1 MKNRSMG
8 RLGRL
13 FFNAVALKSLSPEAV
28 VINKESG
35 RNPGTPRAASHSTM
49 TSCNEWQSGFTLIE
63 LLVVVLIIGILAAV
77 ALPQYQTAVLNSRY
91 VQAQTLADA
100 FFRAE
105 KLYFLANGSYTF
117 DFTELGIDIPAGWD
131 LSENKKYISRGN
143 QKCYLNDGTG
153 DGKEL
158 TTYCRVAGLTYYR
171 ASEKL
176 RLCGVAPA
184 DDTTATKLCKS
195 LGGVYHSTVS
205 AGAVKY
211 YALP

>member
-1 MKNRSMG
+1 MG

-13 FFNAVALKSLSPEAV
+13 FFNAVTLESLSPGAV

-35 RNPGTPRAASHSTM
+35 RDPGTLRAARHSRR
-49 TSCNEWQSGFTLIE
+49 TSCNERQSGFTLIE

-77 ALPQYQTAVLNSRY
+77 ALPQYQTAVLKSRY

-131 LSENKKYISRGN
+131 LSESKKSISRGN
-143 QKCYLNDGTG
+143 QRCYLNDGSG
-153 DGKEL
+153 GKSP
-158 TTYCRVAGLTYYR
+158 TTYCQVGCVSYYR
-171 ASEKL
+171 VSEKL
-176 RLCGVAPA
+176 RLCGVFTA
-184 DDTTATKLCKS
+184 DNTATKLCKS

-205 AGAVKY
+205 AGTVKY

>member
-1 MKNRSMG
+1 MKNRSTG
-8 RLGRL
+8 RFGRL
-13 FFNAVALKSLSPEAV
+13 FFNAVTLESRSPGAV
-28 VINKESG
+28 VINKRKRMDAGLKPS
-35 RNPGTPRAASHSTM
+35 RM

-77 ALPQYQTAVLNSRY
+77 ALPQYQTAVLKSRY
-91 VQAQTLADA
+91 VQSQTLADA

-143 QKCYLNDGTG
+143 QKCYLNDGSAE
-153 DGKEL
+153 GKL
-158 TTYCRVAGLTYYR
+158 PTTYCQVGRVSYYR
-171 ASEKL
+171 VSENF
-176 RLCGVAPA
+176 RLCGAY
-184 DDTTATKLCKS
+184 TTDPTAAKLCKS
-195 LGGVYHSTVS
+195 LGGVYYTTVS
-205 AGAVKY
+205 GNLEY

>member
-1 MKNRSMG
+1 
-8 RLGRL
+8 
-13 FFNAVALKSLSPEAV
+13 
-28 VINKESG
+28 
-35 RNPGTPRAASHSTM
+35 M
-49 TSCNEWQSGFTLIE
+49 TSCNERQSGFTLIE

-77 ALPQYQTAVLNSRY
+77 ALPQYQTAVLKSRY

-143 QKCYLNDGTG
+143 QKCYLNDGSG
-153 DGKEL
+153 EGKVP

-184 DDTTATKLCKS
+184 DTTATKLCKS

-205 AGAVKY
+205 GTVKY

>member
-1 MKNRSMG
+1 MKNRSTG
-8 RLGRL
+8 CLSRL
-13 FFNAVALKSLSPEAV
+13 FLNAVTLESRSPGAV

-35 RNPGTPRAASHSTM
+35 RDPGLKHSRM

-77 ALPQYQTAVLNSRY
+77 ALPQYQTAVLKSRY
-91 VQAQTLADA
+91 VQSQTLADA

-143 QKCYLNDGTG
+143 QRCFLSDGSG
-153 DGKEL
+153 GGHL
-158 TTYCRVAGLTYYR
+158 TTYCKVGGLTYYR
-171 ASEKL
+171 VSENF
-176 RLCGVAPA
+176 RLCGAY
-184 DDTTATKLCKS
+184 TTDPTAAKLCKS
-195 LGGVYHSTVS
+195 LGGVYYTTVS
-205 AGAVKY
+205 GNLEY

>member
-8 RLGRL
+8 RFDRL
-13 FFNAVALKSLSPEAV
+13 FFNAVTLESLSPVAV

-35 RNPGTPRAASHSTM
+35 RDPGTLRAARHSRR

-77 ALPQYQTAVLNSRY
+77 ALPQYQTAVLKSRY

-143 QKCYLNDGTG
+143 QKCYLNDGSG
-153 DGKEL
+153 EGKEL

-171 ASEKL
+171 VSEKL
-176 RLCGVAPA
+176 RLCGVVSA
-184 DDTTATKLCKS
+184 DTTATKLCKS

-205 AGAVKY
+205 AGTVKY

>member
-1 MKNRSMG
+1 MKNRSTG
-8 RLGRL
+8 RFGRL
-13 FFNAVALKSLSPEAV
+13 FFNAVPLESRSPGAAV
-28 VINKESG
+28 VNKRKRMDAG
-35 RNPGTPRAASHSTM
+35 LKHSRM

-77 ALPQYQTAVLNSRY
+77 ALPQYQTAVLKSRY
-91 VQAQTLADA
+91 VQSQTLADA

-143 QKCYLNDGTG
+143 QRCFLNDGSG
-153 DGKEL
+153 GGGHL
-158 TTYCRVAGLTYYR
+158 TTYCKVGGLTYYR
-171 ASEKL
+171 VSENF
-176 RLCGVAPA
+176 RLCGAY
-184 DDTTATKLCKS
+184 TTDPTAAKLCKS
-195 LGGVYHSTVS
+195 LGGVYYTTVS
-205 AGAVKY
+205 GNLEY

>member
-8 RLGRL
+8 RLGGL
-13 FFNAVALKSLSPEAV
+13 FFNAVPLGSRSPGAV

-35 RNPGTPRAASHSTM
+35 RDPGTLRAARHSRM
-49 TSCNEWQSGFTLIE
+49 TSCNEWQSGLTLMEIS
-63 LLVVVLIIGILAAV
+63 VVVHIIGILAAV
-77 ALPQYQTAVLNSRY
+77 ALPQYQTAVLKSRY

-143 QKCYLNDGTG
+143 QKCYLNDGSG
-153 DGKEL
+153 EGKEL
-158 TTYCRVAGLTYYR
+158 TTYCQVGRVSYYR
-171 ASEKL
+171 VSEKL
-176 RLCGVAPA
+176 RLCGVFTA
-184 DDTTATKLCKS
+184 DTTATKLCKS

-205 AGAVKY
+205 AGTVKY